1 MQTQFVM
8 RTTDSLIPYARNAR
22 THSPDQIAKLAGSI
36 KEFGFLSPV
45 VISADGGILA
55 GHGRV
60 MAAQKLGLAEIPCIM
75 ENHLTETQRRAF
87 ILADNRLA
95 LDAGWDNDMLA
106 LELKDLADLNF
117 DLNMLGFTEDEIS
130 ALQNLGDDLP
140 DIPTDDAPV
149 AVEETTNPV
158 TQPGDV
164 WLLGD
169 HRLICGDSTDAETIK
184 RLFGDDKPNLMVT
197 DPPYGINYE
206 PSETGGR
213 TGKVLNDDRADW
225 REAYALFP
233 GNVAYVWHAALY
245 SDVVYDGLRSCGF
258 TLNSLIVWNKSQFV
272 LGRGDYHW
280 KHEPCVYA
288 TRGKHNWQGVRT
300 QTTVWDI
307 PNILHLDEG
316 EWGHGTQKPIEC
328 MKRPMENNSEPGEYV
343 YDPFS
348 GSGTSFIAAE
358 RTKRKCLGCELSPIY
373 CDTIVRRWQM
383 ETGRQATRQSD
394 GALFDDLKAAIE
406 SPRESLDA

>member
-8 RTTDSLIPYARNAR
+8 RNVNDLIPYARNAR
-22 THSPDQIAKLAGSI
+22 THSPEQIAKLAGSI

-87 ILADNRLA
+87 LLADNRLA

-117 DLNMLGFTEDEIS
+117 DLNMLGFTEDELS
-130 ALQNLGDDLP
+130 ALQNIGDDLP
-140 DIPTDDAPV
+140 DIPTDDEPV
-149 AVEETTNPV
+149 TVEDTPNPV

-164 WLLGD
+164 WLLGE
-169 HRLICGDSTDAETIK
+169 HRLICGDCTDTETVR
-184 RLFGDDKPNLMVT
+184 RLFGNDTPNLMVT

-206 PSETGGR
+206 PNETGGR

-245 SDVVYDGLRSCGF
+245 SDVIFDGLRSCGF

-288 TRGKHNWQGVRT
+288 TRGKHNWQGDRT

-343 YDPFS
+343 YDPFC

-358 RTKRKCLGCELSPIY
+358 RTKRRCLGCELSPVY

-383 ETGRQATRQSD
+383 ETGKKATRQSD
-394 GALFDDLKAAIE
+394 GALFDDLKTAAE
-406 SPRESLDA
+406 SPRDSLDA

>member
-1 MQTQFVM
+1 MQPQFVM
-8 RTTDSLIPYARNAR
+8 RNVNDLIPYARNAR
-22 THSPDQIAKLAGSI
+22 THSPEQISKLAGSI

-45 VISADGGILA
+45 VISSDGGILA

-60 MAAQKLGLAEIPCIM
+60 LAAQKLGLSEIPCIM
-75 ENHLTETQRRAF
+75 ESHLTDTQRRAF

-117 DLNMLGFTEDEIS
+117 DLNTLGFTDDELS
-130 ALQNLGDDLP
+130 ALQNICDDLP
-140 DIPTDDAPV
+140 DIQTDDTFVDIEDTP
-149 AVEETTNPV
+149 NPV
-158 TQPGDV
+158 TQPGDI

-169 HRLICGDSTDAETIK
+169 HRLICGDSTDAETVK
-184 RLFGDDKPNLMVT
+184 RLMCTDKPNLMVT

-233 GNVAYVWHAALY
+233 GNIAYVWHAALY
-245 SDVVYDGLRSCGF
+245 SDVVYDGLRACGF

-288 TRGKHNWQGVRT
+288 TRGTHNWQGGRT

-307 PNILHLDEG
+307 PNILHL
-316 EWGHGTQKPIEC
+316 
-328 MKRPMENNSEPGEYV
+328 
-343 YDPFS
+343 
-348 GSGTSFIAAE
+348 
-358 RTKRKCLGCELSPIY
+358 
-373 CDTIVRRWQM
+373 M
-383 ETGRQATRQSD
+383 ETGRQAVRQSD

-406 SPRESLDA
+406 SPRETLDA